1 MKPLPLF
8 IALLTALVITT
19 GCHTEKKSEKS
30 SKTGQGPLRITY
42 NNPGAVTDLA
52 VGLWA
57 NPLPF
62 DYDKDGD
69 LDLVV
74 SCKDKPYNGLY
85 FFENPGGSKLPVF
98 KPAKRLGPAV
108 KNIQVSYVDGKAR
121 FLVPGREILDISD
134 STHKEVID
142 LFPADTLEKGFTRI
156 RMRQWKYVDYDGDGD
171 PDIVVGLSDWADYGW
186 DNAFDKSGKWTR
198 GPLHGYI
205 YYLENVNGKYTLKGR
220 LQAGGKDI
228 DVYGSP
234 SPNFADYDHDGDLDL
249 ICGEFVD
256 KMTWF
261 ENTGTRKKPVYAK
274 GRFLKNESGI
284 IKMDLEMIR
293 PVAVDW
299 DGDGDTDL
307 VVGDEDG
314 RVALV
319 ENTGEVKDHMPVF
332 KSPVYFSQEAH
343 YVKFGALAT
352 PYSTDWDDDGDEDI
366 ISGNS
371 AGYIGFIENLD
382 GGNPPKWAPPKYL
395 KADGKVIR
403 IMAGYNGSIQG
414 PCEEKWGYTTLSVA
428 DWNGDGLKDILVNS
442 IWGKVIWFENTGT
455 KGKPELALARPVRV
469 KWEGKTP
476 KPEWNWWNPQKN
488 TLVTQWRTIPYAIDW
503 NKDGLMDLIML
514 DTEGYLSYFERMKI
528 DEDLWLRPGQRI
540 FYGLGHS
547 VYDNQHRVQDSI
559 SGPLRLSYKKFGSSG
574 RVKFCIAD
582 WNLDKKADLLINSR
596 NIALMLNEKSENGK
610 IYFKD
615 AGLLMKLRLAGHTTC
630 PTIVDW
636 NKDGIPDLLTGAED
650 GHFYYLRNPNE

>member
-1 MKPLPLF
+1 MKRFFQYAVVAALSLTMFSCHNKKKAPAGSLPEGNP
-8 IALLTALVITT
+8 I
-19 GCHTEKKSEKS
+19 
-30 SKTGQGPLRITY
+30 RIQY

-57 NPLPF
+57 NPLPA
-62 DYDKDGD
+62 DYDGDGD
-69 LDLVV
+69 LDLLV
-74 SCKDKPYNGLY
+74 SCKDTPYNGLY
-85 FFENPGGSKLPVF
+85 LFENPGGSKMPVF
-98 KPAKRLGPAV
+98 RAARRLGPAIR
-108 KNIQVSYVDGKAR
+108 NIQVSYIDGKAH
-121 FLVPGREILDISD
+121 FLVPGKEILDISD
-134 STHKEVID
+134 STQSDVRD
-142 LFPADTLEKGFTRI
+142 LFPADTLEKLFQHI

-171 PDIVVGLSDWADYGW
+171 ADIVAGISDWTDYGW
-186 DNAFDKSGKWTR
+186 DNAFDSTGKWTR
-198 GPLHGYI
+198 GPLHGYV
-205 YYLENVNGKYTLKGR
+205 YYLENDNGTYRLRGR
-220 LQAGGKDI
+220 LKAGGKDI

-261 ENTGTRKKPVYAK
+261 ENTGTRTRPVYAA
-274 GRFLKNESGI
+274 GRYLANEQGV

-319 ENTGEVKDHMPVF
+319 ENTGTVKDHMPVF
-332 KSPVYFSQEAH
+332 VSPVYFRQMAH

-352 PYSTDWDDDGDEDI
+352 PFSTDWDDDGDEDI
-366 ISGNS
+366 ITGNS

-382 GGNPPKWAPPKYL
+382 GGNPPKWAPPRYL
-395 KADGKVIR
+395 KADGRVIR

-442 IWGKVIWFENTGT
+442 IWGKVIWFENKGT
-455 KGKPELALARPVRV
+455 RGKPALAGAQPVKV
-469 KWEGKTP
+469 KWKGETP
-476 KPEWNWWNPQKN
+476 KPEWNWWNPEKN
-488 TLVTQWRTIPYAIDW
+488 TLVTQWRTLPYATDW

-514 DTEGYLSYFERMKI
+514 DHEGYLSYFERMKTGG
-528 DEDLWLRPGQRI
+528 ELWLKPGRRI
-540 FYGLGHS
+540 FCGLGHS
-547 VYDNQHRVQDSI
+547 TYDNQHRAQDSV
-559 SGPLRLSYKKFGSSG
+559 SGPLQLSCKKYGSSG

-582 WNLDKKADLLINSR
+582 WDVDKKPDLLINSR
-596 NIALMLNEKSENGK
+596 NVALMLNEKNEDGRVC
-610 IYFKD
+610 FRD
-615 AGLLMKLRLAGHTTC
+615 AGLLMKTRLAGHTTC
-630 PTIVDW
+630 PTNVDW
-636 NKDGIPDLLTGAED
+636 DKNGIPDLLTGAED
-650 GHFYYLRNPNE
+650 GHFYYLKNPNK